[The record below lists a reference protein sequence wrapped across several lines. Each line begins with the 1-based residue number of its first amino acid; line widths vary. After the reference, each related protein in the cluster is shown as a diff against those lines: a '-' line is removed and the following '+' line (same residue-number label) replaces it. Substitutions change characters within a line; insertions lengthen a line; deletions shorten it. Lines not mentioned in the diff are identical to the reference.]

1 MYSLFVDTGSRVD
14 IRRKLPKDR
23 VKEWP
28 AKFKRD
34 QMYLGPGRVIAI
46 NALDDVAVEV
56 HLSLEVSLSIHWP
69 KVLAAVGAAVAVF
82 GTLGRASLAGADS
95 WIFWRWLEC
104 LGEGNVGVLEAAG
117 DDDGKLEELK
127 ETVVL
132 GKVTNQLALAVGA
145 ERLLRDI

>member
-1 MYSLFVDTGSRVD
+1 
-14 IRRKLPKDR
+14 
-23 VKEWP
+23 
-28 AKFKRD
+28 
-34 QMYLGPGRVIAI
+34 MYLGPGRVIAI

-56 HLSLEVSLSIHWP
+56 HLSLEVSLSIPRP

-82 GTLGRASLAGADS
+82 GTLGRASLAGADMLDS
-95 WIFWRWLEC
+95 WICWGWPER
-104 LGEGNVGVLEAAG
+104 LGEGNVCVLEAAG
-117 DDDGKLEELK
+117 DDDRKLEELK